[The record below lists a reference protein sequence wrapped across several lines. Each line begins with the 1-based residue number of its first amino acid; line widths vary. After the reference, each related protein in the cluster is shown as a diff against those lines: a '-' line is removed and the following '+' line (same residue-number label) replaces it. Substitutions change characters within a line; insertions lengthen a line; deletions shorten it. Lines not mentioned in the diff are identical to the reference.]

1 VNHYPKIQVSNGL
14 TIANFSSPHAFTF
27 SDGKILPACDAER
40 SKALMLSAV
49 ESTIDR
55 GQWIDIKLVF
65 EMTKPVWDEVKQ
77 MQADETIDIILVP
90 LPVLE
95 AMKNACL
102 PIGKCRVVRVA
113 DRIAKTIHFD
123 RFCV

>member
-1 VNHYPKIQVSNGL
+1 MNYTKIKLVSGL
-14 TIANFSSPHAFTF
+14 VVANFSSPHAFTF
-27 SDGKILPACDAER
+27 NTGEVLPSCDSER

-55 GQWIDIKLVF
+55 GKWTDIKLVF
-65 EMTKPVWDEVKQ
+65 EMTKPVWDEIKR
-77 MQADETIDIILVP
+77 MQADESIDIIIVP

-95 AMKNACL
+95 AMKNACM

-113 DRIAKTIHFD
+113 DRIAKTIHSD